1 LSKEKN
7 RDRIYP
13 LHSFQQIYGGFMI
26 LKHRLSLVIF
36 MFLVILLL
44 SSCSQAATP
53 AQPATPVEV
62 EVTRVV
68 EKTVIVTQVVEK
80 IITATPLPTTPSASS
95 EESETVEAASQ
106 PTTNSA
112 GIDAWCL
119 KTRPV
124 VGEPPS
130 FQMPEKAIPAKFT
143 DVGLTLTTETASCTI
158 VYTFDRAAS
167 EGMVLKVYDTR
178 KDPWIN
184 ASLTI
189 SPENP
194 NQAAVVLVHPYV
206 VNPPFWS
213 VDYRF
218 SLCDAQGNEIRSDK
232 ITMKRGWIPKQCF
245 DGSYPDPVTLMCPPL
260 PEAHPWDPWYGFEQP
275 YGKKDCTN
283 EKCN

>member
-1 LSKEKN
+1 MISK
-7 RDRIYP
+7 P
-13 LHSFQQIYGGFMI
+13 
-26 LKHRLSLVIF
+26 RLSLGIILILAV
-36 MFLVILLL
+36 FLFA
-44 SSCSQAATP
+44 SCSQAANT
-53 AQPATPVEV
+53 AQPPTPVEV

-68 EKTVIVTQVVEK
+68 EETVIVTQMVEK

-95 EESETVEAASQ
+95 EVNETAETASQ
-106 PTTNSA
+106 PTNHSA

-119 KTRPV
+119 KTRPG

-130 FQMPEKAIPAKFT
+130 FQIPNKALAAEIS
-143 DVGLTLTTETASCTI
+143 DDGLILTSETASCTI
-158 VYTFDRAAS
+158 VYTFDQAAS

-184 ASLTI
+184 TPLTI

-194 NQAAVVLVHPYV
+194 NQAAAVLVHPYV

-218 SLCDAQGNEIRSDK
+218 SLCDSQGNEIRSDK
-232 ITMKRGWIPKQCF
+232 VTMKRGWIPKQCF

>member
-1 LSKEKN
+1 
-7 RDRIYP
+7 
-13 LHSFQQIYGGFMI
+13 MI
-26 LKHRLSLVIF
+26 FKPRLSLGIV
-36 MFLVILLL
+36 LILAVVLFT
-44 SSCSQAATP
+44 SCSQAANP
-53 AQPATPVEV
+53 AQLPTSVEV

-68 EKTVIVTQVVEK
+68 ENTVIVTQVIEK
-80 IITATPLPTTPSASS
+80 IITATPLPTTPAASS
-95 EESETVEAASQ
+95 EQNENAEAVAQ
-106 PTTNSA
+106 PTNHST
-112 GIDAWCL
+112 GIDAWCS
-119 KTRPV
+119 KTRPG
-124 VGEPPS
+124 VGELPS
-130 FQMPEKAIPAKFT
+130 FQLPNKAIPAEIS
-143 DVGLTLTTETASCTI
+143 DQGLTLTSETASCTI
-158 VYTFDRAAS
+158 VYTFNQAAS

-178 KDPWIN
+178 KDPWIK

-194 NQAAVVLVHPYV
+194 NQAAAVLMHPYV

-232 ITMKRGWIPKQCF
+232 VTMKRGWTPKQCF

-283 EKCN
+283 EKCE